1 MSNQKITGESMQARY
16 ENAQKVLQG
25 FISKKAAINT
35 NVYPTWIG
43 ETDCFWYVR
52 DLKGGKQFRLVNA
65 KAGSNEPAFDHQQL
79 AAVLAD
85 AVQQEIDANDLPFSD
100 IELNLDARTIRFS
113 AFDKHWEFKA
123 SEGLCEEVVP
133 ASSTVEEVVS
143 PDGKFLIFGKE
154 HNLWLRNLQNGD
166 EKPLTTDG
174 KEDYAYGEP
183 AAAWGFALTNELQV
197 LWSPDSQ
204 RIFAIQRDTRK
215 IETLPVVHHVPQ
227 DGSIRP
233 QVTFH
238 KFAYPGEEHVETLRL
253 LSIDVATGE
262 HRLADYAQIPVTRN
276 SWGFFNVNL
285 GWWNKDSRLAYF
297 VDVDRYYKYARLIE
311 FDTATGKTKI
321 LFEEKS
327 DTQINLMSNGDMWPS
342 FVPLP
347 ETNELL
353 WYSERSG
360 WAHLYLYDLA
370 TGQLKNTV
378 TQGNW
383 LVRDVV
389 SVDSERREAFIQT
402 ACRTPGRNPYYRDLV
417 RVDIDTGEMV
427 TLASSDHDYFA
438 GAFTDM
444 QRLSFHGRDRRSIDT
459 RGTSP
464 SGNYS
469 VITQLRVDR
478 LPESLLL
485 DREGEQ
491 VLALETTELVG
502 MPENWQWPEPVMT
515 TASDGKTEL
524 YGVIYKPSNFT
535 PDQSYPV
542 INDLFSTPDFPWAS
556 IGPFDNSFF
565 DGQSFFTAAALAELG
580 FIVVQIEGRGASYR
594 DKAFKDAGYG
604 NLQAPIM
611 VADQIAGIKQL
622 AERYAFM
629 DISRVAAH
637 ESQGGPSVMHGM
649 LDYPDFYKLGVT
661 NMPHDARLM
670 SASMWGDMYE
680 GNIDHKTPFPE
691 QKIENLKGRLLLVNG
706 MLDTCTPPAS
716 LFRIVEALQNS
727 NKDFDML
734 LLPNQGH
741 SPSGYIMR
749 RIWDY
754 LVQHLLGEKP
764 PKEFEL
770 TGLFGME

>member
-65 KAGSNEPAFDHQQL
+65 KAASNEPAFDHQQL

-100 IELNLDARTIRFS
+100 IDLNLDARTIRFS

-133 ASSTVEEVVS
+133 VSSTVEEVVS

-154 HNLWLRNLQNGD
+154 HNLWLRNLENG
-166 EKPLTTDG
+166 EERALTEDG
-174 KEDYAYGEP
+174 EEHYSYGSP
-183 AAAWGFALTNELQV
+183 STAWGFSSSNDLQV
-197 LWSPDSQ
+197 LWSPDS
-204 RIFAIQRDTRK
+204 RHIFTTQRDTR
-215 IETLPVVHHVPQ
+215 EVEALPVVHHVPT
-227 DGSIRP
+227 DESIRP
-233 QVTFH
+233 QVTSH
-238 KFAYPGEEHVETLRL
+238 RFAYPGDEHIETLCL
-253 LSIDVATGE
+253 LAINIKTSD
-262 HRLADYAQIPVTRN
+262 HQSADYPQIPVTRN
-276 SWGFFNVNL
+276 NWSFFIANL

-370 TGQLKNTV
+370 TGRLKNTV

-402 ACRTPGRNPYYRDLV
+402 ACRTPGRNPYYRALV
-417 RVDIDTGEMV
+417 RVALDAGEMV
-427 TLASSDHDYFA
+427 TLVSSDHDYFA

-444 QRLSFHGRDRRSIDT
+444 QRLSFSGKDRRSVAA

-464 SGNYS
+464 TGNYS
-469 VITQLRVDR
+469 VITQLRVDT
-478 LPESLLL
+478 LPESLIL
-485 DREGEQ
+485 DRDGKQ
-491 VLALETTELVG
+491 VLTLETAEIVG

-524 YGVIYKPSNFT
+524 YGVIYKPSSFT

-556 IGPFDNSFF
+556 IGPFDNSLFE
-565 DGQSFFTAAALAELG
+565 GQSFFTAAALAELG

-622 AERYAFM
+622 VERHPYM
-629 DISRVAAH
+629 DLTRVAAH
-637 ESQGGPSVMHGM
+637 ESQGGPAVMHGM
-649 LDYPDFYKLGVT
+649 LDYPGFYQVSVT
-661 NMPHDARLM
+661 NWPHDARLM
-670 SASMWGDMYE
+670 SASMWGHMYE
-680 GNIDHKTPFPE
+680 GNTAHKNLYPE
-691 QKIENLKGRLLLVNG
+691 EKVNNLQGKLLLLNG
-706 MLDTCTPPAS
+706 MLDICTPPAS
-716 LFRIVEALQNS
+716 VFRIAEALQKA
-727 NKDFDML
+727 NKDFDMV
-734 LLPNQGH
+734 LLPNLGH
-741 SPSGYIMR
+741 GFSSYIVR
-749 RIWDY
+749 RTWDY
-754 LVQHLLGEKP
+754 FVQHLLDEEP
-764 PKEFEL
+764 PKEFQL
-770 TGLFGME
+770 SGLFGTD